1 MHPFSFLFHFSSF
14 SLLSLSQ
21 VMYKTSL
28 AFTFSLNLSF
38 LFLLILSL
46 SSFFLFHLSFL
57 PSQAFLL
64 CCPLSTI
71 SRSYLFRSFRFIYIF
86 IEQKILSLPFTFYL
100 SFSPF
105 LFSPFF
111 SFFFLWPLFV
121 FFLLTFFIYF
131 PVLLSPPV
139 FSFTGSCSLQYPFRL
154 F

>member
-1 MHPFSFLFHFSSF
+1 MHPFSFLFHFSSC

-86 IEQKILSLPFTFYL
+86 IEQRMLYLPFTFH
-100 SFSPF
+100 F
-105 LFSPFF
+105 LFYLCFYI
-111 SFFFLWPLFV
+111 FLF
-121 FFLLTFFIYF
+121 TFFILF
-131 PVLLSPPV
+131 SRSP
-139 FSFTGSCSLQYPFRL
+139 FSSGFL
-154 F
+154 FHWLV